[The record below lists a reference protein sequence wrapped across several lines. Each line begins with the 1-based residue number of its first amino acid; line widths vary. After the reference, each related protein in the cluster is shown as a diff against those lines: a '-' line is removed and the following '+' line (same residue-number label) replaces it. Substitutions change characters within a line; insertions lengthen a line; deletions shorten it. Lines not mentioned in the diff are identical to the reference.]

1 MKRLTCLAVAGLGM
15 SAVNI
20 VLRVWVI
27 VPLEWDLEPEWF
39 PVSVG
44 SKNETTYQPD
54 QPRPFRTYN
63 GSRELDPNLFSNPTP
78 SVDSLRREN
87 ERLKYKMQCLEGK
100 ASWWGC

>member
-1 MKRLTCLAVAGLGM
+1 M
-15 SAVNI
+15 SAVNL

-54 QPRPFRTYN
+54 QPRPYRTDN
-63 GSRELDPNLFSNPTP
+63 GSSDYPNLFTKPTP
-78 SVDSLRREN
+78 NVYNLRREN
-87 ERLKYKMQCLEGK
+87 ERLKREMQCLEEK
-100 ASWWGC
+100 ARGE